1 MEDKAESER
10 RLPGPIGLYCETKV
24 TSIPK
29 SPSANKG
36 GIGEASGPTLE
47 TPRKAKE
54 IRVRGPKTW
63 MISGF
68 ILLLFGIVLLEPII
82 IGGGLC
88 VFIVAIFTK
97 YRNNTE
103 SRLRISFE
111 DESSQP

>member
-1 MEDKAESER
+1 MEDNAESER
-10 RLPGPIGLYCETKV
+10 RRPGPIGFHGESKV

-29 SPSANKG
+29 SQSANKG

-68 ILLLFGIVLLEPII
+68 IMLLFGLVLLEPIV

-88 VFIVAIFTK
+88 LFIVAIFTR

-103 SRLRISFE
+103 SRLRNSFE